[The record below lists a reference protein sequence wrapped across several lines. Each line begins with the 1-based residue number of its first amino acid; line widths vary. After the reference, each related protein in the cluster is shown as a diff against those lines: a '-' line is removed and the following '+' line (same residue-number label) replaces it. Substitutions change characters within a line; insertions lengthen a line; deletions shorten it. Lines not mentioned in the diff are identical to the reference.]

1 MLFDLTVGQYQL
13 LREIDEDLTAME
25 QNIYAVAALKGITY
39 DEARKVK
46 WKDFNNILS
55 EIQQIDVTKLERQNI
70 NNKILLNGRK
80 YHIEHNPDKLTSGQ
94 ILDII
99 NIRSHHAGEP
109 IKVMDLLMAAMSRLE
124 GGEYGSDKLT
134 LAERAKYCRGV
145 KMAEV
150 WNIYV
155 FFCNLWSHYLKG
167 TEDSLIKWMEETP
180 KKVQEIL
187 DEGGDSLA

>member
-134 LAERAKYCRGV
+134 LAERAKHCRGV